1 MDKADLIKRIKQSA
15 DYFKEGRIYEAL
27 QLIEPL
33 HDRIQHEKVQKLY
46 ALSRKKALEN
56 FRHLLNEK
64 RYSRIM
70 ELHEEFLSE
79 MDDPDFEILV
89 ENAREEMQKPEDI
102 HLEITPEDIDPELE
116 DSITE
121 VISASWAAGIA
132 SDDTHSAIEI
142 EDADE
147 IDFPHSPESEA
158 PVTAESPVEGFGDGE
173 TGMSDETDVNEL
185 IQRGVSLYEVGDVQ
199 NALRIWRNGLR
210 FDPENVIL
218 KEYIANA
225 GREVEDEDSLPEESY
240 SEPISAL
247 PESEPD
253 PQELSRIIAMGRA
266 GDVDQALGA
275 LDMLEKTS
283 GPSPKLDESREYIRS
298 LSHQYGISTISAKVE
313 ELLSSHR
320 AGDAVRILE
329 QHLNEHPEH
338 VELNDLLDTARRRMS
353 DEPPDLNASLELD
366 YDAKDL
372 GGSQRA
378 PEPVQNYSAP
388 PRNKRKQKPIV
399 MVKGNKH
406 MVLIGIVVGILVV
419 LATVAYF
426 LVPQIRLQQFYKT
439 FKKQNTVKVKS
450 APGNSKI
457 KKERERDY
465 QVSAARAKQF
475 YNEHRYLFAY
485 YLLLHADSIH
495 PLKPE
500 DQQFLNASRNEMLQK
515 VNISRLKSQAQR
527 HLARGDYAGAID
539 NIYSIL
545 ASNPDNIQYKKQLT
559 TLYVKAG
566 IDNVGKNRPNDA
578 KTDFDLAR
586 ILDPANPLLQKH
598 VMVVSRLLSA
608 QIDRHQA
615 DEWFVF
621 FR

>member
-1 MDKADLIKRIKQSA
+1 MDKAELIKRIKQSA
-15 DYFKEGRIYEAL
+15 DYFKEGRVYEAL

-33 HDRIQHEKVQKLY
+33 HGHIKHEKVQKLY
-46 ALSRKKALEN
+46 VLSRKKALEN
-56 FRHLLNEK
+56 FRTLLNDK

-70 ELHEEFLSE
+70 ELYEEFLSD

-89 ENAREEMQKPEDI
+89 ANAREEMQKPEDI

-116 DSITE
+116 DPITE

-147 IDFPHSPESEA
+147 IDFPRSPESEA

-225 GREVEDEDSLPEESY
+225 SREVEDEASLKEASY
-240 SEPISAL
+240 SEPASAL

-313 ELLSSHR
+313 ELLNSHR

-353 DEPPDLNASLELD
+353 DEPPDLSASLELD

-372 GGSQRA
+372 GGPQPA
-378 PEPVQNYSAP
+378 PKPVQNYSAP
-388 PRNKRKQKPIV
+388 PRHKRKQKPIV

-426 LVPQIRLQQFYKT
+426 VVPQIRLQQFYKT
-439 FKKQNTVKVKS
+439 FKKQNTVKVKP
-450 APGNSKI
+450 ATGNSKI
-457 KKERERDY
+457 KKDQERDY
-465 QVSAARAKQF
+465 QVSTAQAKQF

-515 VNISRLKSQAQR
+515 VNVSRLKSQAQR
-527 HLARGDYAGAID
+527 YLARGNYAGAID
-539 NIYSIL
+539 KIYSIL

-566 IDNVGKNRPNDA
+566 IDNVRKNRPNDA

-598 VMVVSRLLSA
+598 IMVVNRLLSA

-615 DEWFVF
+615 DEWFF
-621 FR
+621 FFQ

>member
-1 MDKADLIKRIKQSA
+1 MDKADLIKRIKKSA
-15 DYFKEGRIYEAL
+15 DYFKNGRVYEAL
-27 QLIEPL
+27 QLIEPI
-33 HDRIQHEKVQKLY
+33 HNHIQHEKVQKLY

-56 FRHLLNEK
+56 LQHLMSEE
-64 RYSRIM
+64 RYSRIL
-70 ELHEEFLSE
+70 ELNEEFLSNL
-79 MDDPDFEILV
+79 DDADFETIV
-89 ENAREEMQKPEDI
+89 ASAREEIQKPEDV
-102 HLEITPEDIDPELE
+102 HLEITPEDLDPELE
-116 DSITE
+116 DPVTE

-132 SDDTHSAIEI
+132 SDDTQSAIEV
-142 EDADE
+142 ENADE
-147 IDFPHSPESEA
+147 IDFSHLTESEA
-158 PVTAESPVEGFGDGE
+158 PVTTESQVEEFEE

-218 KEYIANA
+218 KEYIANSS
-225 GREVEDEDSLPEESY
+225 REIEDETSNVPES
-240 SEPISAL
+240 SPEPQVAMAG
-247 PESEPD
+247 SEPD
-253 PQELSRIIAMGRA
+253 PQELSRIVAMGRA
-266 GDVDQALGA
+266 GDVDQALNA

-283 GPSPKLDESREYIRS
+283 GPSPKLDESREYIQG

-372 GGSQRA
+372 GGSQQA

-426 LVPQIRLQQFYKT
+426 LVPQIRLQQFYKN
-439 FKKQNTVKVKS
+439 FKKQN
-450 APGNSKI
+450 
-457 KKERERDY
+457 
-465 QVSAARAKQF
+465 AARAVSQPVKSSMKKEQEKDYQLSTTLAKKYF
-475 YNEHRYLFAY
+475 NEHRYLFTY

-500 DQQFLNASRNEMLQK
+500 DRQFLNASRNEMLQK
-515 VNISRLKSQAQR
+515 VNVSRLKRQAQR
-527 HLARGDYAGAID
+527 FLARRDYAGAID
-539 NIYSIL
+539 STYSIL
-545 ASNPDNIQYKKQLT
+545 ASNPDNIKYKKQLT
-559 TLYVKAG
+559 SLYVKAG
-566 IDNVGKNRPNDA
+566 IDNVRKNQPEAA
-578 KTDFDLAR
+578 KTNFELAR
-586 ILDPANPLLQKH
+586 ILDPLNPQLQKH
-598 VMVVSRLLSA
+598 VMVVTRLLSA
-608 QIDRHQA
+608 RIDRHQA

-621 FR
+621 FQ

>member
-15 DYFKEGRIYEAL
+15 DYFKEGRVYEAL

-46 ALSRKKALEN
+46 VLSRKKALEN
-56 FRHLLNEK
+56 FRHLLNDK

-70 ELHEEFLSE
+70 ELYEEFLSD

-89 ENAREEMQKPEDI
+89 ASAREEMQKPEDI

-116 DSITE
+116 DPITE

-147 IDFPHSPESEA
+147 IDFPHYPESEA

-225 GREVEDEDSLPEESY
+225 DREVENEDSLPEEPY

-372 GGSQRA
+372 GGSQQA

-419 LATVAYF
+419 LTTVAYF

-450 APGNSKI
+450 ATGNSKL
-457 KKERERDY
+457 KKEQERDY

-515 VNISRLKSQAQR
+515 VNVSRLRSQAQR
-527 HLARGDYAGAID
+527 YLARGDYAGAID
-539 NIYSIL
+539 KIYSIL

-566 IDNVGKNRPNDA
+566 IDNVRKNRANDA

-598 VMVVSRLLSA
+598 VMVVNRLLSA

-621 FR
+621 FQ

>member
-15 DYFKEGRIYEAL
+15 DYFKEGRVYEAL

-56 FRHLLNEK
+56 FQHLLNDK

-70 ELHEEFLSE
+70 ELYEEFLSD

-89 ENAREEMQKPEDI
+89 ANAREEMQKPEDI

-116 DSITE
+116 DPITE

-147 IDFPHSPESEA
+147 IDFPHYPESEA

-225 GREVEDEDSLPEESY
+225 DREVEDEHSLPEDSY

-372 GGSQRA
+372 GGSQQT

-399 MVKGNKH
+399 MVKSNKH
-406 MVLIGIVVGILVV
+406 MVLIGIVVGILIV

-450 APGNSKI
+450 ATGNYKI
-457 KKERERDY
+457 KKAQERDY

-515 VNISRLKSQAQR
+515 VNVSRLRSQAQR
-527 HLARGDYAGAID
+527 YLARGDYAGAID
-539 NIYSIL
+539 KIYSIL

-566 IDNVGKNRPNDA
+566 IDNVRKNRANDA

-598 VMVVSRLLSA
+598 VMVVNRLLSA

-621 FR
+621 FQ